1 MATVGIPL
9 TKVLPGRGSWE
20 RQNEERAA
28 STALIVWIGCSSGL
42 ASKRWLHPE
51 CGSPPTRIPGRLHQP
66 LLNEN
71 SSLGCRVITLLTSDL
86 HHTARS
92 LGPTPP
98 GALSINKSIS
108 LTPPL
113 SASKI
118 VRRII
123 LFGREEKP
131 RKIKFCFSC
140 LCISLE
146 RHFLGIPQN
155 TC

>member
-1 MATVGIPL
+1 MGIPL
-9 TKVLPGRGSWE
+9 TKVLPGCGSWA

-28 STALIVWIGCSSGL
+28 STAELVRIRCSSGL

-51 CGSPPTRIPGRLHQP
+51 CGSLPTRIPGHLHQP
-66 LLNEN
+66 LLNGN
-71 SSLGCRVITLLTSDL
+71 SCLGCRAITLLTSDL

-98 GALSINKSIS
+98 AAPSVNKSVS
-108 LTPPL
+108 LAPPL
-113 SASKI
+113 SASEI
-118 VRRII
+118 ARYII

-131 RKIKFCFSC
+131 RKIKFYFSY
-140 LCISLE
+140 LCIALE